1 MVQQMDQLQ
10 QDLATLAK
18 IEELSQQLKVERQVL
33 CVHACLLLCLHVL
46 TIGVLCCLGCGRA
59 WTLSSGRPCPELLRG

>member
-10 QDLATLAK
+10 QDLVTLAK

-33 CVHACLLLCLHVL
+33 CLHAYLDTLPTCT
-46 TIGVLCCLGCGRA
+46 TIGVLCCMVDVVGPGLCHPGD
-59 WTLSSGRPCPELLRG
+59 LVQSY